1 MESQAL
7 ADLTSLLPWPAGYVM
22 LWAGRIEEINLID
35 QCFLVFMM
43 YWICCKVLFLDESPE
58 GQGHLLQS
66 IYY

>member
-1 MESQAL
+1 MESKAP
-7 ADLTSLLPWPAGYVM
+7 ADLTSLHVPWPAGYIIS
-22 LWAGRIEEINLID
+22 WAGRIAEINMID

-58 GQGHLLQS
+58 GHLLQS